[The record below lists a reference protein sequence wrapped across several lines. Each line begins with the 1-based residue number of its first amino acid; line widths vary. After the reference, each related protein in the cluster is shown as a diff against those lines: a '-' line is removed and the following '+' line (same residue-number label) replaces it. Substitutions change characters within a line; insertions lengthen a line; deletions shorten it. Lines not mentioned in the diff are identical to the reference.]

1 MKGEQENTNV
11 CLSIQLEDEQTPTK
25 MENTAASARWD
36 SNLFYHLLR
45 TYCWT
50 HCGKNKVEDDLAQV
64 GMENLKQFLKRNEI
78 IEPGCLIAQR
88 VKTQNKYKSL
98 TEDSNGK
105 KKNKEELNHS
115 ALEELARK
123 VIQDWGGIRFKDDKS
138 YYDRVSSED
147 FEKDSEIIAS
157 RSKFYAHTQPEDQYI
172 YDSRVSMAL
181 LIFANLWENEDP
193 DYFPIVEG
201 RSNDYK
207 SFKEIFVNERKLSLK
222 NAKEFYDDYCKV
234 ISKVSDQLIDKLGVS
249 SELEEKELKLF
260 GQLVEMALF
269 SFGRM
274 ISLKYANGLRNGA
287 NSDTHRCKQL
297 TEHGEERCIKLREVA
312 GFSAVRTIFQIVG
325 PLSCPRKS

>member
-1 MKGEQENTNV
+1 MRDLETFANFIGDQLFCSLDDFTQRNREEFMMKGEQENTNIY
-11 CLSIQLEDEQTPTK
+11 LSIQLKDDQTPTK
-25 MENTAASARWD
+25 AENRDASAQWD

-50 HCGKNKVEDDLAQV
+50 YCGKNKVEDDLEEV
-64 GMENLKQFLKRNEI
+64 GMGNLKQFLKRNEI

-98 TEDSNGK
+98 TEDSDGK
-105 KKNKEELNHS
+105 NKDKEELNHG

-123 VIQDWGGIRFKDDKS
+123 VIQDWGGISFKDRTS

-147 FEKDSEIIAS
+147 FETDSEIIAS
-157 RSKFYAHTQPEDQYI
+157 RSKFYAHTQPEDKYI

-181 LIFANLWENEDP
+181 LIFANLWEKEDP
-193 DYFPIVEG
+193 DYFPLVEG

-234 ISKVSDQLIDKLGVS
+234 ISTVSNQLIDKLGLS
-249 SELEEKELKLF
+249 SELKEKELKLF

-269 SFGRM
+269 SFGR
-274 ISLKYANGLRNGA
+274 K
-287 NSDTHRCKQL
+287 
-297 TEHGEERCIKLREVA
+297 IKKVEKKN
-312 GFSAVRTIFQIVG
+312 FDSFF
-325 PLSCPRKS
+325 PRPNN